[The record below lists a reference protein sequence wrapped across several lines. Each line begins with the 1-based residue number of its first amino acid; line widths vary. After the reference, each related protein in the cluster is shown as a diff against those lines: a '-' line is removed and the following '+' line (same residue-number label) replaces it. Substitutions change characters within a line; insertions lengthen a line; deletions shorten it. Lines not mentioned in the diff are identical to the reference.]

1 MGSKI
6 KASYLTIK
14 PTSKSPKKVSFN
26 GRNLKVFIKFCILKY
41 LVNEK
46 YFILLLRYT
55 LTNYLFII

>member
-6 KASYLTIK
+6 KATYLTIK

-46 YFILLLRYT
+46 YFIT
-55 LTNYLFII
+55 